1 VQIPLER
8 TTGVPLFVQI
18 KRHVE
23 RLIADGILA
32 PGTKLPATRDLARS
46 LHLNRTTVATA
57 YDALVAE
64 GWAHAHVG
72 QGTFVAD
79 RAAPR
84 PAVAPRPSAAPLGW
98 EENLSRGVRRL
109 LDDARRRSA
118 AEAPASSALV
128 SFVGASPDPT
138 LFPTE
143 EFRRA
148 VNHVIKR
155 EGSALLEYHPV
166 AGYVP
171 LRRYLATWLV
181 RHGIE
186 AREDEILVVN
196 GSQQGLDLIAR
207 ALIDPGDVV
216 LIEEPTYPGALQVFA
231 AAQARLVA
239 VPVGPDGLRVDL
251 VPALVETHRPKLLY
265 CQPSGQNP
273 TGVSL
278 DPAARLALLEVAA
291 RHRLPVV
298 EDGFGAP
305 GEAEGARAPLRALD
319 RHGVVIHLGSLSK
332 ILFPGLRVGWM
343 VVPRPLAA
351 PLLRIKQLADLNT
364 GALLQAAVFRFC
376 QGRRLERHARLIR
389 AEYGRRR
396 AALLRALAR
405 DIGPGSSW
413 SVPDESAFSL
423 LLTLPEGLDAT
434 ALLPRAIER
443 GIVYAPGSFFF
454 LGDEGARA
462 LRLAYAAL
470 PVPRIEE
477 GIKRLGDVVREALK
491 RPRRAVRGAP
501 AGALPIV

>member
-1 VQIPLER
+1 MA
-8 TTGVPLFVQI
+8 LFLQI

-23 RLIADGILA
+23 RLIADGILG
-32 PGTKLPATRDLARS
+32 PGTKLPATRDLART
-46 LHLNRTTVATA
+46 LGVNRTTIATA
-57 YDALVAE
+57 YDALVAD
-64 GWAHAHVG
+64 GWARAHVG

-84 PAVAPRPSAAPLGW
+84 PAERPAAGPLAW
-98 EENLSRGVRRL
+98 EGSFSRGVRRL
-109 LDDARRRSA
+109 LDDIRRRTGPDVSVG
-118 AEAPASSALV
+118 PGLV
-128 SFVGASPDPT
+128 SFLGASPDPT

-148 VNHVIKR
+148 LNHVIKR
-155 EGSALLEYHPV
+155 EGAALLEYHPV
-166 AGYVP
+166 AGYAP
-171 LRRYLATWLV
+171 LRRYLAAWLV

-186 AREDEILVVN
+186 VREDEVLVVN

-216 LIEEPTYPGALQVFA
+216 LIEEPTYPGAIQVFA
-231 AAQARLVA
+231 AAQAELVP
-239 VPVGPDGLRVDL
+239 VPVGPGGLRVDVAATL
-251 VPALVETHRPKLLY
+251 IEKHRPKLLY

-278 DPAARLALLEVAA
+278 DPAARLALLDVAV
-291 RHRLPVV
+291 RHRLPIV

-319 RHGVVIHLGSLSK
+319 RHGLVIHLGTLSK
-332 ILFPGLRVGWM
+332 VLFPGLRVGWM
-343 VVPRPLAA
+343 VVPGPLAA

-389 AEYGRRR
+389 AEYRSRR
-396 AALLRALAR
+396 AALLGALERGLVPESA
-405 DIGPGSSW
+405 W

-423 LLTLPEGLDAT
+423 LLTLPEGVDAA
-434 ALLPRAIER
+434 ALLPRAIDR
-443 GIVYAPGSFFF
+443 GIAYAPGSFFF
-454 LGDEGARA
+454 LGERGARA

-470 PVPRIEE
+470 PGPRIDE
-477 GIKRLGDVVREALK
+477 GVRRLGDVVREALK
-491 RPRRAVRGAP
+491 HRRRPSVKAT
-501 AGALPIV
+501 AGALPVV